1 MTKCPKHQTNNPD
14 NAGFLARVPL
24 FASLKPDHLAEF
36 AAKLR
41 THNYRRG
48 EVIFWQNDP
57 ASDVHII
64 KTGQVKI
71 SATSAEGEE
80 IIMAIL
86 TPGDSFGEI
95 ALLDGQPRSASAIA
109 MENTQTITLDRADFL
124 DVMSRNPE
132 MMGIVLASL
141 AAGWRRTSHL
151 LEDAMFL
158 DIPRRLG
165 KRLLQLAEK
174 HGVKTGKGI
183 EIDLHLTHND
193 LAAALGVSPATLK
206 KHLRVLSDSGL
217 IAVER
222 KQVAVLPPDI
232 SAEEEHITILR
243 PQELDRHVQ

>member
-1 MTKCPKHQTNNPD
+1 MEDT
-14 NAGFLARVPL
+14 AFLAKVPL
-24 FASLKPDHLAEF
+24 FASLKADHLAEL
-36 AAKLR
+36 AAKLKTR
-41 THNYRRG
+41 NYRRG

-64 KTGQVKI
+64 RSGQVKI
-71 SATSAEGEE
+71 SATSVEGEE

-95 ALLDGQPRSASAIA
+95 SLLDGQPRSASAMA
-109 MENTQTITLDRADFL
+109 MDNTQTVTLNRADFL
-124 DVMSRNPE
+124 NVMSRNPG

-158 DIPRRLG
+158 DIPGRLG

-174 HGVKTGKGI
+174 HGLKTEKGI

-206 KHLRVLSDSGL
+206 RHLRVLSDSGL
-217 IAVER
+217 IAVESR
-222 KQVAVLPPDI
+222 QAAVLPPDI
-232 SAEEEHITILR
+232 SADEERITILR
-243 PQELDRHVQ
+243 PGDLGRHVQ